1 VVSSRSF
8 YGYCLLP
15 TAYCLLKMNHP
26 ASIHLKSIKPIDRV
40 AYLTATGFGA
50 GFAPKAPGTFG
61 ALEGVAIFL
70 LTLALQLSAQQHFVL
85 LVALNLLIFAAGVWA
100 SKRTCE
106 ISNLE
111 DPSQVVVDEISG
123 QLIALTPLA
132 FASSTALVIV
142 AFMLFRLFDIFKPY
156 PIRKLEHLPNGFGV
170 MLDDVLAGIFAAVII
185 WLVSYFR
192 LM

>member
-1 VVSSRSF
+1 
-8 YGYCLLP
+8 
-15 TAYCLLKMNHP
+15 MNQP
-26 ASIHLKSIKPIDRV
+26 ASIQLKNIRAVDRL

-50 GFAPKAPGTFG
+50 GFLPKAPGTFG
-61 ALEGVAIFL
+61 AIEGVAIFL
-70 LTLALQLSAQQHFVL
+70 LTLALHLSSQRLFVL
-85 LVALNLLIFAAGVWA
+85 LVALNIVIFAVGVWA

-132 FASSTALVIV
+132 FGSSTALVV
-142 AFMLFRLFDIFKPY
+142 LAFILFRLFDIFKPY

-170 MLDDVLAGIFAAVII
+170 MLDDVLAGIFAAAIVG
-185 WLVSYFR
+185 LVSYFR
-192 LM
+192 LL